1 MRAVRATQPG
11 FYGCYR
17 EAGEVFEIADPAKEK
32 RKGEAGEI
40 TVDPF
45 SKNWME
51 LVDDEKPA
59 KPEKAEKAEKP
70 AK

>member
-11 FYGCYR
+11 FYGCFR
-17 EAGEVFEIADPAKEK
+17 EAGEVFEIADPCKEQRK
-32 RKGEAGEI
+32 NDKGEAVEI
-40 TVDPF
+40 TVDPL

-51 LVDDEKPA
+51 PVEAEKPV
-59 KPEKAEKAEKP
+59 KAEKAEKA